1 MSELPRSQDQRVEFD
16 AACGPVWTGIPNTT
30 CEVFEAVNQN
40 WRIKNE
46 AKLLHDCFFMD
57 RPQPGPLDIR
67 QESREQ
73 AYGREI
79 GTNEIHKIDAG
90 QIREPAEDS
99 GAQSGHAESESEAE
113 A

>member
-16 AACGPVWTGIPNTT
+16 AACGPVWPVIPITT
-30 CEVFEAVNQN
+30 CEVFEADTQN

-46 AKLLHDCFFMD
+46 PKLLHDCFFMD
-57 RPQPGPLDIR
+57 RPQPGPLDIW

-73 AYGREI
+73 ADGREV
-79 GTNEIHKIDAG
+79 GTNEVHKIDAG
-90 QIREPAEDS
+90 QIREPAENRR
-99 GAQSGHAESESEAE
+99 AQSGHAEGESEAE